1 MPIVRGY
8 NGDIDAGTETVV
20 PAGGLWLPPTAARV
34 HAVVS
39 GSANDAAAGTGARTL
54 LLTGILASG
63 AESSEII
70 TLNGTTPVNSSG
82 SYIHVTSLEVLT
94 AGSGGVNAGI
104 ITATAATDS
113 TVTCSMHTGDNRSS
127 GALLFAA
134 RPGDQFQLREV
145 HVATAVHGAATVS
158 HQAFLA
164 LGSTRAG
171 SVVRRLPL
179 TATYSGATTAF
190 TLPVEA
196 VLQQGEWARVDVTSS
211 AANTVV
217 FASINY
223 KVS

>member
-1 MPIVRGY
+1 MPIAYGY
-8 NGDIDAGTETVV
+8 NGDVDAGTETVV

-39 GSANDAAAGTGARTL
+39 GSANDAAAGTGARTVR
-54 LLTGILASG
+54 LTGILASG
-63 AESSEII
+63 AESSETI
-70 TLNGTTPVNSSG
+70 TLNGTSGVNSSG

-113 TVTCSMHTGDNRSS
+113 TVTCSIHTGHNVSS
-127 GALLFAA
+127 GAILFAT
-134 RPGDQFQLREV
+134 RPGEQFQIRSV
-145 HVATAVHGAATVS
+145 HVAATVLGAATVS
-158 HQAFLA
+158 HQAVLA

-179 TATYSGATTAF
+179 TGTYSGATTAF
-190 TLPVEA
+190 TLPVDVA
-196 VLQQGEWARVDVTSS
+196 LQQGEWARVDVTSS

-217 FASINY
+217 LASINY